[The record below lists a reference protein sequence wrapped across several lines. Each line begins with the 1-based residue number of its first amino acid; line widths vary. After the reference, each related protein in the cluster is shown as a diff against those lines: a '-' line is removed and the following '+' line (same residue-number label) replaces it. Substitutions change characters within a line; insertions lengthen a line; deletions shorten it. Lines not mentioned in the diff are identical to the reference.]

1 MKLKKLTKQFLALF
15 SCAAILAGSTVSAL
29 AEAPVQNI
37 DPGQTGTLHITK
49 YDITAAESAG
59 KIQKDNTSGTRD
71 TEAQSNFADY
81 ALQGVEF
88 TYLKVA
94 DFTQQTVEATENPA
108 AEASVKVVY
117 TIPEALE
124 TALGMTNKNTEHT
137 YSSDEL
143 NTALA
148 GAVASVDRINAL
160 EAYVK
165 SNGGTAMQKTDE
177 YGYTSVENLPLGL
190 YLVVETSVPA
200 SVKSTTNPFFVT
212 LPMTNAQ
219 GTAWQYEIWIYPKNQ
234 TDKPTLSKQV
244 KLVGEK
250 ENGTAETFAETTSA
264 DIGENVEYQIVSH
277 LPAITSTATYLK
289 EYTYTDKIE
298 AGLVYDKS
306 KAVEIKF
313 YTDENLTSAAGMTS
327 FEKDTDY
334 TVIYDDTSRTM
345 TIKMTEAGL
354 AKLNPGFSQAYM
366 AVTYQ
371 ATVTSS
377 AVLGDK
383 GNLNEVVLSY
393 GRTNV
398 TDGGTGG
405 DSGSTTPNNGDK
417 GYIKDAAKVYTYG
430 ISLQKKFSD
439 GNGDAT
445 KVTFTLT
452 NSSTGKIIYAAAGQD
467 GSYHVC
473 AEGTEGA
480 VTDFHPA
487 SNGSLQIR
495 GLKEGKYELLETATA
510 SGYML
515 LKDKLVIQVN
525 ESSAEFATADGT
537 DLTKLSVTAANE
549 TPATAT
555 VNDKTASM
563 SSDGE
568 SNLASTNAFVDLAV
582 TNNKGFEL
590 PKTGGL
596 GTILF
601 TMIGA
606 AGLACCIILFSR
618 KRRTEQ

>member
-15 SCAAILAGSTVSAL
+15 SCAAILAGSSVSAL
-29 AEAPVQNI
+29 AEVAVPVQNI
-37 DPGQTGTLHITK
+37 DPGKTGTLHITK
-49 YDITAAESAG
+49 YDVTAAESAG
-59 KIQKDNTSGTRD
+59 ETQKDNTSGTRD

-94 DFTQQTVEATENPA
+94 DFTQQTEEAAENPA
-108 AEASVKVVY
+108 ASASVKVVY
-117 TIPEALE
+117 TIPGALE
-124 TALGMTNKNTEHT
+124 AALGMTNTNTDHT

-143 NTALA
+143 NKALA
-148 GAVASVDRINAL
+148 GAVTSVDRINAL
-160 EAYVK
+160 ETYVK
-165 SNGGTAMQKTDE
+165 ANNGTAMQKTDE
-177 YGYTSVENLPLGL
+177 YGYTSAENLPLGL
-190 YLVVETSVPA
+190 YLIVETSVPA

-212 LPMTNAQ
+212 LPMTNAE
-219 GTAWQYEIWIYPKNQ
+219 GNAWQYEIWVYPKNQ

-289 EYTYTDKIE
+289 EYTYTDTIE
-298 AGLVYDKS
+298 AGLAYDKT

-313 YTDENLTSAAGMTS
+313 YTDENLTSVAGVTS
-327 FEKDTDY
+327 FEKDIDY
-334 TVIYDDTSRTM
+334 TVTYNDTARTM
-345 TIKMTEAGL
+345 TIEMTKAGL

-366 AVTYQ
+366 TVTYQ

-398 TDGGTGG
+398 TEGGTGG

-430 ISLQKKFSD
+430 INLQKKFSD

-452 NSSTGKIIYAAAGQD
+452 NSSTGKVIYAVAGQD

-473 AEGTEGA
+473 AEGTQDA
-480 VTDFHPA
+480 VTDFSPA

-495 GLKEGKYELLETATA
+495 GLKEGRYELLETATA

-525 ESSAEFATADGT
+525 ESSAEFAAADGT
-537 DLTKLSVTAANE
+537 DLPS
-549 TPATAT
+549 
-555 VNDKTASM
+555 
-563 SSDGE
+563 
-568 SNLASTNAFVDLAV
+568 
-582 TNNKGFEL
+582 
-590 PKTGGL
+590 
-596 GTILF
+596 
-601 TMIGA
+601 
-606 AGLACCIILFSR
+606 
-618 KRRTEQ
+618 